1 MTLQAIIL
9 GTLAAFPVAFG
20 LFVAASVLYE
30 ARAARE
36 IPERRRCR
44 CCHVRPM
51 SAGYRPLCIECAE
64 SALDEG

>member
-1 MTLQAIIL
+1 MTLQSIIL
-9 GTLAAFPVAFG
+9 GTLAALPVAFA

-36 IPERRRCR
+36 IPEQRRCA
-44 CCHVRPM
+44 CCRLKPM
-51 SAGYRPLCIECAE
+51 SVGYRPLCSDCAE

>member
-1 MTLQAIIL
+1 MTLQSIIL
-9 GTLAAFPVAFG
+9 GTLAAFPVAFA

-44 CCHVRPM
+44 CCGLKPM
-51 SAGYRPLCIECAE
+51 SIGYRPLCSDCAE